1 MASMRKHLTYA
12 NVVATLALIVAVAGG
27 SAAIA
32 ISVKVKK
39 NSVGTKQIKKGSI
52 TAGKLADGAV
62 TNVKLADGS
71 VTGSKLTGTRIAKD
85 QQAPNVQADIG
96 CATGEKMLS
105 GGGASSG
112 GALREV
118 AVRLRMDDVDQ
129 RPLLAPG
136 RDLLVD
142 ADVGPRDGR
151 SR

>member
-112 GALREV
+112 GALRDSFPGGPDGWRAIGSGGGESSAF
-118 AVRLRMDDVDQ
+118 AVCLK
-129 RPLLAPG
+129 ATPG
-136 RDLLVD
+136 
-142 ADVGPRDGR
+142 G
-151 SR
+151 